1 MCDPSGAGEAYHLV
15 VLCRSTCAN
24 AILSSNSASLF
35 PACMGHTKGRYGTLG
50 HTGCTVDMKWPAIHL
65 SKRIVPAAWAR
76 TNASAGTK
84 PEREARKRVHTW
96 SGPLDPS
103 IRVKLGRMVNKLWVI
118 ACCKT
123 AYLHLG
129 LQCKQILFRS
139 FS

>member
-1 MCDPSGAGEAYHLV
+1 MCVILQVQARPTTW
-15 VLCRSTCAN
+15 LCCVGVPVPM
-24 AILSSNSASLF
+24 LSSAQTQPVSFLHAWVT
-35 PACMGHTKGRYGTLG
+35 PRVDGTLG

-103 IRVKLGRMVNKLWVI
+103 IRVKLGRMVNKLQVI
-118 ACCKT
+118 ACCK
-123 AYLHLG
+123 AAHLHSG
-129 LQCKQILFRS
+129 LQCKQILC
-139 FS
+139 